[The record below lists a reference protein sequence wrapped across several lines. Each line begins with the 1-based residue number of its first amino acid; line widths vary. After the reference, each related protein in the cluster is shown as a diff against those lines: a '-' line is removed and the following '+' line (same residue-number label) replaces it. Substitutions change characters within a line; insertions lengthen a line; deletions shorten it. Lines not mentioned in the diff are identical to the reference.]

1 VCFRTSNAAV
11 ISLPNQTSLTR
22 QFFAAAQVGAVLPS
36 CMQLASRIMDAGESV
51 VANNARC
58 TDLVQHVSFIDSLL
72 HRLQSAMAR

>member
-1 VCFRTSNAAV
+1 M
-11 ISLPNQTSLTR
+11 
-22 QFFAAAQVGAVLPS
+22 LPS